1 MKNILV
7 IGAAGQIGSEL
18 VPELR
23 RRDYMTVAAGSGRTP
38 LTAALSEGGPTA
50 VVNLLDADG
59 LRRTVEHYAID
70 TIFNMAAILSAVGES
85 KPMTAWDIGV
95 NGVIGLLELARDKNL
110 SVFTPSSIGVF
121 GPETPHDPTPQDT
134 VCRPRTM
141 YGITKVAGELLSDYY
156 RAKYGVDARSVRYP
170 GLISHVTPPGGGT
183 TDYAVDIYWKAVE
196 HGRYASPLAEGTRL
210 PMMFMADAL
219 RAAIELMEADASR
232 LRHFNSFNVGAMS
245 FAPEDVAA
253 SIRRR
258 MPGFELTYE
267 VNPLL
272 QGIAESWP
280 DALDDTTAREEWD
293 WEPEYDLDAM
303 TDVMLE
309 AISERLG
316 GKSGHSSQ
324 A

>member
-1 MKNILV
+1 MQNILV

-23 RRDYMTVAAGSGRTP
+23 RRGYMTVAAGSGRTP
-38 LTAALSEGGPTA
+38 LPTTLADGGPTA
-50 VVNLLDADG
+50 VVNLLDADA
-59 LRRTVEHYAID
+59 LRKTVDRFKID
-70 TIFNMAAILSAVGES
+70 TVFNLAAILSAVGES

-95 NGVIGLLELARDKNL
+95 NGIISLLELARDKRL

-134 VCRPRTM
+134 VCRPKTM

-156 RAKYGVDARSVRYP
+156 RLKYRVDARSVRYP
-170 GLISHVTPPGGGT
+170 SLISHVTQPGGGT

-196 HGRYASPLAEGTRL
+196 KGRYASPLARGTRL
-210 PMMFMADAL
+210 PMMFMNDAL

-232 LRHFNSFNVGAMS
+232 LKHFNSFNVGAMS

-258 MPGFELTYE
+258 IPGFELSFD

-280 DALDDTTAREEWD
+280 DALDDTAAREEWD
-293 WEPEYDLDAM
+293 WRPEYDLDAM
-303 TDVMLE
+303 TDAMLE
-309 AISERLG
+309 AVSCRLG
-316 GKSGHSSQ
+316 KTL
-324 A
+324 

>member
-1 MKNILV
+1 MQNILV

-23 RRDYMTVAAGSGRTP
+23 RRGYMTVAAGSGRTP
-38 LTAALSEGGPTA
+38 LPATLAEGGPSTA
-50 VVNLLDADG
+50 VNLLDVDA
-59 LRRTVEHYAID
+59 LRKTVERFNID
-70 TIFNMAAILSAVGES
+70 TVFNLAAILSAVGES

-95 NGVIGLLELARDKNL
+95 NGVIGLLELAREKRL

-134 VCRPRTM
+134 VCRPKTM

-156 RAKYGVDARSVRYP
+156 RLKYGVDARSVRYP
-170 GLISHVTPPGGGT
+170 GLITHVTPPGGGT

-196 HGRYASPLAEGTRL
+196 QGCYASPLARGTRL

-232 LRHFNSFNVGAMS
+232 LKHFNSFNVAAMS
-245 FAPEDVAA
+245 FAPEDVAV

-258 MPGFELTYE
+258 IPGFELSFD
-267 VNPLL
+267 VDPLL

-280 DALDDTTAREEWD
+280 DALDDDAAREEWD
-293 WEPEYDLDAM
+293 WRPEYDLDAM
-303 TDVMLE
+303 TDVMLQ
-309 AISERLG
+309 AVSDRLA
-316 GKSGHSSQ
+316 KMI
-324 A
+324 

>member
-23 RRDYMTVAAGSGRTP
+23 RRGYMTVAAGSGRTP

-59 LRRTVEHYAID
+59 LRRTVEDYAID

-253 SIRRR
+253 SYPPDRRVQQSTDAPTRAFIDYVQSQPLIRAVLAGHLHYDFETRLSGGAVQIVTGG
-258 MPGFELTYE
+258 GFR
-267 VNPLL
+267 
-272 QGIAESWP
+272 GC
-280 DALDDTTAREEWD
+280 AREI
-293 WEPEYDLDAM
+293 AFF
-303 TDVMLE
+303 
-309 AISERLG
+309 
-316 GKSGHSSQ
+316 
-324 A
+324 

>member
-1 MKNILV
+1 MQNILV

-23 RRDYMTVAAGSGRTP
+23 RRGYMTVAAGSGRTP
-38 LTAALSEGGPTA
+38 LPTTLADGGPTA
-50 VVNLLDADG
+50 VVNLLDADA
-59 LRRTVEHYAID
+59 LRKTVDRFKID
-70 TIFNMAAILSAVGES
+70 TVFNLAAILSAVGES

-95 NGVIGLLELARDKNL
+95 NGVISLLELARDKRL

-134 VCRPRTM
+134 VCRPKTM

-156 RAKYGVDARSVRYP
+156 RLKYRVDARSVRYP
-170 GLISHVTPPGGGT
+170 GLISHVTQPGGGT

-196 HGRYASPLAEGTRL
+196 KGRYASPLARGTRL
-210 PMMFMADAL
+210 PMMFMTDAL

-232 LRHFNSFNVGAMS
+232 LKHFNSFNVGAMS

-258 MPGFELTYE
+258 IPGFELSFD

-280 DALDDTTAREEWD
+280 DALDDTAAREEWD
-293 WEPEYDLDAM
+293 WRPEYDLDAM
-303 TDVMLE
+303 TDTMLE
-309 AISERLG
+309 AVSRRLD
-316 GKSGHSSQ
+316 KTL
-324 A
+324 

>member
-1 MKNILV
+1 MQNILV

-23 RRDYMTVAAGSGRTP
+23 RRGYMTVAAGSGRTP
-38 LTAALSEGGPTA
+38 LPTTLADGGPTA
-50 VVNLLDADG
+50 VVNLLDADA
-59 LRRTVEHYAID
+59 LRKTVDRFKID
-70 TIFNMAAILSAVGES
+70 TVFNLAAILSAVGES

-95 NGVIGLLELARDKNL
+95 NGVISLLELARDKRL

-134 VCRPRTM
+134 VCRPKTM

-156 RAKYGVDARSVRYP
+156 RLKFGVDARSVRYP
-170 GLISHVTPPGGGT
+170 GLISHVTQPGGGT

-196 HGRYASPLAEGTRL
+196 EGRYASPLARGTRL
-210 PMMFMADAL
+210 PMMYMTDAL

-232 LRHFNSFNVGAMS
+232 LKHFNSFNVGAMS

-253 SIRRR
+253 SIKRRI
-258 MPGFELTYE
+258 PGFELSFD

-280 DALDDTTAREEWD
+280 DALDDTAAREEWD
-293 WEPEYDLDAM
+293 WRPEYDLDTM
-303 TDVMLE
+303 TDTMLE
-309 AISERLG
+309 AVSRRLG
-316 GKSGHSSQ
+316 KTL
-324 A
+324 